1 MNRKIIIAI
10 WLVTFGVSVGSFTH
24 KLFCGHFDMERLNT
38 ILLIGLLIMQQKQ
51 LMDMEEL

>member
-10 WLVTFGVSVGSFTH
+10 WLVTFGVSVGSFAH

-38 ILLIGLLIMQQKQ
+38 ILLIGFLIILQKQ